1 MRASLISLLAA
12 VRFYAP
18 LIVLLALTML
28 VTRSPGA
35 GVGFVAGI
43 VVALALAAHVLVF
56 GAAQSLRAFPP
67 LAARILLALG
77 MVAGI
82 AGAAMDGS
90 AYAAQIS
97 EAGLFALTVAGV
109 HLVFLV
115 LIGRAP
121 TLREVDP
128 S

>member
-12 VRFYAP
+12 LRLYAP
-18 LIVLLALTML
+18 LIVLLALTVL

-56 GAAQSLRAFPP
+56 GIAESRRAFPP
-67 LAARILLALG
+67 LAARTLLAFG
-77 MVAGI
+77 MI
-82 AGAAMDGS
+82 AAVVGAAMDG
-90 AYAAQIS
+90 APYAAQSS

-109 HLVFLV
+109 HLIFLV

-121 TLREVDP
+121 TLREVEP

>member
-12 VRFYAP
+12 LRLYAP
-18 LIVLLALTML
+18 LIVLLALTVL

-35 GVGFVAGI
+35 GVGFVAGT

-56 GAAQSLRAFPP
+56 GAAESRRAFPP
-67 LAARILLALG
+67 LAARRVSAFG
-77 MVAGI
+77 MIAAI
-82 AGAAMDGS
+82 AGAAMDG
-90 AYAAQIS
+90 ALYAAQIS

-115 LIGRAP
+115 LVGRAP
-121 TLREVDP
+121 TLREVEP

>member
-1 MRASLISLLAA
+1 MRASLTSLLAG
-12 VRFYAP
+12 VRLYTP
-18 LIVLLALTML
+18 LIVLLALTLL

-43 VVALALAAHVLVF
+43 VLALALAAHVLVF
-56 GAAQSLRAFPP
+56 GAAEARRAFPP
-67 LAARILLALG
+67 LAARIMLGLG
-77 MVAGI
+77 MAAVVAG
-82 AGAAMDGS
+82 ALMNGAPYS
-90 AYAAQIS
+90 AQIG

-109 HLVFLV
+109 HLVFSV

-121 TLREVDP
+121 TLRDGDA